1 MGTMLGRIEA
11 LSEAILPGRRKATRA
26 VVQVEAKITS
36 AQGNCATVTINNV
49 SPHGCNIKG
58 DMSWLRI
65 GSFVSVSLEGGQ
77 PLQAPLQAIVRWL
90 RDGSAGLE
98 FLRPVP
104 SDNAPWHELI
114 NSISNM

>member
-11 LSEAILPGRRKATRA
+11 FGDAILPGRRKASRA

-36 AQGNCATVTINNV
+36 AQDNCATVTINNV

-58 DMSWLRI
+58 DANWLRI
-65 GSFVSVSLEGGQ
+65 GSFVGVSLEGGQ
-77 PLQAPLQAIVRWL
+77 PLQAIVRWL

-98 FLRPVP
+98 FLRPCQATMRRGT
-104 SDNAPWHELI
+104 S
-114 NSISNM
+114 

>member
-1 MGTMLGRIEA
+1 M
-11 LSEAILPGRRKATRA
+11 
-26 VVQVEAKITS
+26 
-36 AQGNCATVTINNV
+36 TINNV

-58 DMSWLRI
+58 DADWLRM
-65 GSFVSVSLEGGQ
+65 GSFVGVSLGAGQ
-77 PLQAPLQAIVRWL
+77 PLQAIVRWL

-104 SDNAPWHELI
+104 ADNAPWQELI